1 MPIGKAIQFLPFR
14 NPAESCTHGKEVS
27 ALRRGGNAFDI
38 FYFPLDIHAHSAY
51 TQYIQYILR
60 KRTHRHTRVG
70 LYRPQT
76 GDDEKMNIHLSLQ
89 SEIPTYEQIKVQ
101 IKAQI
106 LNGQLTPDQPLT
118 SMRQLARDL
127 RVSVITTTRAY
138 SDLEAEG
145 LIYTVQG
152 RGCFVKG
159 DAEMVRR
166 QYLQSIDEA
175 LGAAVE
181 KGKAAGLSLAQL
193 QDRLEEAFHEQCH

>member
-1 MPIGKAIQFLPFR
+1 
-14 NPAESCTHGKEVS
+14 
-27 ALRRGGNAFDI
+27 
-38 FYFPLDIHAHSAY
+38 
-51 TQYIQYILR
+51 
-60 KRTHRHTRVG
+60 
-70 LYRPQT
+70 
-76 GDDEKMNIHLSLQ
+76 MNIHLSLQ
-89 SEIPTYEQIKVQ
+89 SEIPAYEQIKVQ

-166 QYLQSIDEA
+166 QYLHSIDENFRT
-175 LGAAVE
+175 AVE
-181 KGKAAGLSLAQL
+181 KGKAAGLTLCEL

>member
-1 MPIGKAIQFLPFR
+1 
-14 NPAESCTHGKEVS
+14 
-27 ALRRGGNAFDI
+27 
-38 FYFPLDIHAHSAY
+38 
-51 TQYIQYILR
+51 
-60 KRTHRHTRVG
+60 
-70 LYRPQT
+70 
-76 GDDEKMNIHLSLQ
+76 MNIHISLQ

-127 RVSVITTTRAY
+127 RVSIITTTRAY
-138 SDLEAEG
+138 NDLEAEG

-166 QYLQSIDEA
+166 QYLRSVDEA
-175 LGAAVE
+175 LRTAVE
-181 KGKAAGLSLAQL
+181 KGTAAGLKLTEL
-193 QDRLEEAFHEQCH
+193 QDRLEEVFHEQCH

>member
-1 MPIGKAIQFLPFR
+1 
-14 NPAESCTHGKEVS
+14 
-27 ALRRGGNAFDI
+27 
-38 FYFPLDIHAHSAY
+38 
-51 TQYIQYILR
+51 
-60 KRTHRHTRVG
+60 
-70 LYRPQT
+70 
-76 GDDEKMNIHLSLQ
+76 MNIHISLQ

-166 QYLQSIDEA
+166 QYLRSVDEA
-175 LGAAVE
+175 LRTAVE
-181 KGKAAGLSLAQL
+181 KGTAAGLKLTKL
-193 QDRLEEAFHEQCH
+193 QDRLEELFHEQCH

>member
-1 MPIGKAIQFLPFR
+1 
-14 NPAESCTHGKEVS
+14 
-27 ALRRGGNAFDI
+27 
-38 FYFPLDIHAHSAY
+38 
-51 TQYIQYILR
+51 
-60 KRTHRHTRVG
+60 
-70 LYRPQT
+70 
-76 GDDEKMNIHLSLQ
+76 MNIHLSLQ
-89 SEIPTYEQIKVQ
+89 SDIPTYEQIKVQ

-106 LNGQLTPDQPLT
+106 LNGQLAPNQPLT

-166 QYLQSIDEA
+166 QYLQSVDEA

-181 KGKAAGLSLAQL
+181 KGRAAGLGLAQL
-193 QDRLEEAFHEQCH
+193 QDRLEEAFHEQRH

>member
-1 MPIGKAIQFLPFR
+1 
-14 NPAESCTHGKEVS
+14 
-27 ALRRGGNAFDI
+27 
-38 FYFPLDIHAHSAY
+38 
-51 TQYIQYILR
+51 
-60 KRTHRHTRVG
+60 
-70 LYRPQT
+70 
-76 GDDEKMNIHLSLQ
+76 MNIHLSLQ
-89 SEIPTYEQIKVQ
+89 SETPTYEQIKVQ

-106 LNGQLTPDQPLT
+106 LNGQLAPNQPLT

-166 QYLQSIDEA
+166 QYLQSVDEA
-175 LGAAVE
+175 LRTAVE
-181 KGKAAGLSLAQL
+181 KGRAAGLGLVQL
-193 QDRLEEAFHEQCH
+193 QDRLEEAFHEQRH